1 MGKWLAEFQENT
13 PETHRGLTDKTD
25 KNLLMSVMAAQAQG
39 HLGGKTEISDNSGIP
54 QFKYGQDVQA
64 EKLIEAA
71 CRDLEITPVQF
82 RSICSEKELK
92 DISNG
97 STPLEELRMYAA
109 SFADGIRTGRII
121 IHPTTQELIRHIT
134 DYQWSRE
141 GLLE

>member
-25 KNLLMSVMAAQAQG
+25 KSPLMSVMAVQAQR
-39 HLGGKTEISDNSGIP
+39 HLEGKTKISDNSGIP

-71 CRDLEITPVQF
+71 CRDLEITPAQF
-82 RSICSEKELK
+82 TAICSKEDLEE
-92 DISNG
+92 ISNG
-97 STPLEELRMYAA
+97 SISLEELRMYAA

-134 DYQWSRE
+134 AYQWSRE